1 MSAEPRRKD
10 MRALGGAALKLATGL
25 AVIGALLFGAAGSL
39 AYVNGWIFLVTV
51 AALMGA
57 GGYLLFRMDVA
68 MLERRTRLRERERT
82 QKLFVLLSGVDIAA
96 IYILPALDFRF
107 GWTHGSFWMV
117 AAGELVLVGGY
128 AIYFAA
134 MRANHYASR
143 VVEIQEG
150 QRLADTG
157 VYGVVRHP
165 MYLGAMLIYL
175 GSPLV
180 LGSLAGLPFALAF
193 PFLLAMR
200 IRNKEAM
207 LCRDLEGYAGYRERV
222 RWKLVPFIW

>member
-1 MSAEPRRKD
+1 
-10 MRALGGAALKLATGL
+10 
-25 AVIGALLFGAAGSL
+25 
-39 AYVNGWIFLVTV
+39 
-51 AALMGA
+51 
-57 GGYLLFRMDVA
+57 
-68 MLERRTRLRERERT
+68 
-82 QKLFVLLSGVDIAA
+82 
-96 IYILPALDFRF
+96 
-107 GWTHGSFWMV
+107 
-117 AAGELVLVGGY
+117 
-128 AIYFAA
+128 

-200 IRNKEAM
+200 IRNEEAM